1 VSVAAET
8 SRTPVDTERGA
19 RGSRQAICVQ
29 ARNIDRRSLKVLAC
43 ELVGDRGSREECL
56 KTVNFVRLR
65 VRGTKK

>member
-1 VSVAAET
+1 
-8 SRTPVDTERGA
+8 
-19 RGSRQAICVQ
+19 VQ

-65 VRGTKK
+65 VRGSRK